1 MSKKKVSGPPPTDV
15 KSRYE
20 EAPLAPSLKRKF
32 IKLQNSMKCRK
43 DSVGTHQPIFDEIS
57 LQNLKI

>member
-32 IKLQNSMKCRK
+32 IKLQNSMKFRK
-43 DSVGTHQPIFDEIS
+43 DSVGAYQPIFDEIS

>member
-1 MSKKKVSGPPPTDV
+1 MSKKKVSGPPTDV

-20 EAPLAPSLKRKF
+20 EAPLAPSLKRKL
-32 IKLQNSMKCRK
+32 IKLQNSMKFRK
-43 DSVGTHQPIFDEIS
+43 DSDGEYQQISDEFS